1 MRSQFERPCIYF
13 LRNFL
18 IQKTIVKSLCFLK
31 FRDFEFSVYIKYYG
45 GVGDIENK
53 KLFRSKDNFIF
64 FKIRALKNI
73 EESNEFRDSDIF
85 RLIYLSSLIGR
96 NNVLMSTERTIL
108 NFDSLKQKMRL
119 SDTEFYRFYSLLIKN
134 NIILENKGKLVL
146 DSNIAVFGEIK
157 DKYCGQFIKIYVDN
171 IRYLYERA
179 EPREH
184 KRLSMLYRLALH
196 LHTKY
201 NIVCSNIFETEKDK
215 IKPLKIKELSAIFKY
230 NELSFKRLIK
240 YLSALKDENNI
251 PVLKIR
257 DGSIVISPK
266 IMYGSY
272 TAYALDEWIELNALF
287 DIDIL

>member
-1 MRSQFERPCIYF
+1 M
-13 LRNFL
+13 
-18 IQKTIVKSLCFLK
+18 
-31 FRDFEFSVYIKYYG
+31 D
-45 GVGDIENK
+45 
-53 KLFRSKDNFIF
+53 
-64 FKIRALKNI
+64 
-73 EESNEFRDSDIF
+73 
-85 RLIYLSSLIGR
+85 
-96 NNVLMSTERTIL
+96 TERTVL
-108 NFDSLKQKMRL
+108 TFDSLKEKMRL
-119 SDTEFYRFYSLLIKN
+119 SNTEFYRFYRIVVKN
-134 NIILENKGKLVL
+134 NIILKDNGKLVL

-184 KRLSMLYRLALH
+184 KRLSMLYRLAQH

-201 NIVCSNIFETEKDK
+201 NIVCSNIYETEKDS
-215 IKPLKIKELSAIFKY
+215 IKRLKIKELSAIFKY
-230 NELSFKRLIK
+230 NELSFRRLIQ
-240 YLSALKDENNI
+240 YLSALKDKNNI

-257 DGSIVISPK
+257 DGSIIISPK